1 MFFHRIFQFAPLS
14 SGMGWG
20 CIFLCSCWNWI
31 NFSWDDL
38 KQGVIFK
45 YIHIHIHMLLKTFFL
60 HSNMNRICFIYFPTA
75 EIEIGWTLY
84 NTLSLQYR
92 LAKLGH
98 FPLHLLQDMYNLWLN
113 LEITCLSFDVIYSMC
128 PSAVRKLEVLLE
140 VFSNAWH

>member
-20 CIFLCSCWNWI
+20 FIFLCSCWNWI

-45 YIHIHIHMLLKTFFL
+45 YIHIHIHMLLKTFFFAFKYEQDLL
-60 HSNMNRICFIYFPTA
+60 HLFPYSRNRNR
-75 EIEIGWTLY
+75 L
-84 NTLSLQYR
+84 NTLQYSVPTR